1 MTKGAVSMSITNPAG
16 TEQLEPLDAALARV
30 DAALRAMWAGDPSG
44 YIDAW
49 ERSDDVTLLG
59 AFGPVAKG
67 WDAVHNTLR
76 WVGTRFGAGGPAW
89 IEHICVIETG
99 DLAYTVS
106 YERRTTSLDG
116 GEVHERALRVTHV
129 YRRSP
134 SGQWR
139 LIHRHADYAQP
150 DPRRTA

>member
-1 MTKGAVSMSITNPAG
+1 MSITNPAG
-16 TEQLEPLDAALARV
+16 TQQREPLDAALARV

-49 ERSDDVTLLG
+49 ERSGDVTLLG

-67 WDAVHNTLR
+67 WDAVHNTLQ
-76 WVGTRFGAGGPAW
+76 WVGTRFGAGGPAS
-89 IEHICVIETG
+89 IERICVIETG
-99 DLAYTVS
+99 DLACTVS

-139 LIHRHADYAQP
+139 LVHRHADYAQP
-150 DPRRTA
+150 DPRQAPDTPAAG

>member
-1 MTKGAVSMSITNPAG
+1 MRIPSRAET
-16 TEQLEPLDAALARV
+16 QQREPLDAALARV

-44 YIDAW
+44 YINAW

-76 WVGTRFGAGGPAW
+76 WVGTRFGAGGPAS

-116 GEVHERALRVTHV
+116 GEAHERALRVTHV

-134 SGQWR
+134 SGQWC
-139 LIHRHADYAQP
+139 LVHRHADYAQP
-150 DPRRTA
+150 HPPHTPATPPLHF